1 MEPTQAGNPDALLG
15 RYEGLVL
22 KTGSMYCGIIE
33 RMDFEDICQVLRV
46 RVWKALEA
54 WDPMN
59 PKTRKRLLGGK
70 KTEEELRDAFV
81 FGCVR
86 NQVKDLLKRNPPRD
100 LLFEDLAPDT
110 SDVALR
116 DRFELRYLSDDPDL
130 IFSEAED
137 SAPLVPNTLNR
148 NERLVLA
155 CAYLGY
161 NGPETAERIGI
172 DKRRIA
178 SIMRSLREKMS
189 DWRPTANGEAATGDV
204 PSGDPVR
211 V

>member
-1 MEPTQAGNPDALLG
+1 
-15 RYEGLVL
+15 L
-22 KTGSMYCGIIE
+22 KTASMYVGIIE
-33 RMDFEDICQVLRV
+33 RMDFEDVCQVLRV

-54 WDPMN
+54 WDPTN
-59 PKTRKRLLGGK
+59 QKTRKRLRSGK
-70 KTEEELRDAFV
+70 SEEELRDAFV

-100 LLFEDLAPDT
+100 LLIEDVAPDT
-110 SDVALR
+110 EDVALR
-116 DRFELRYLSDDPDL
+116 DRFELRYLTDDPDL
-130 IFSEAED
+130 IFREAED
-137 SAPLVPNTLNR
+137 STPLVPNTLNR

-189 DWRPTANGEAATGDV
+189 DWRPSPSGGAATGEV